1 MEKKDI
7 IGMLG
12 LPADATDF
20 EITRMIRRLRTGGG
34 KERPRVK
41 QQKRSLRRG
50 MTVRNAIEKHRT
62 VFPFEGAWRDA
73 FDQPETTGIWFIW
86 GKSGNGKTSFAL
98 KLCKELARWKR
109 VAYNS
114 LEEGD
119 SLTFA
124 KALQREGLDGCRNQF
139 LLLPSE
145 RMDDLDYR
153 LSQKKSPDVVVID
166 SFQYTRMNHK
176 EALDFCDRHRDKL
189 IIFISQAEGSKPL
202 GRSAQSLLYDAHQK
216 IRIEGYRAFSLGR
229 YKGASE
235 YYEIWSERA
244 REYWGEE

>member
-1 MEKKDI
+1 MDKGEI
-7 IGMLG
+7 IGLLG
-12 LPADATDF
+12 LPPDASDF

-34 KERPRVK
+34 GTRVAK
-41 QQKRSLRRG
+41 AEKRSLKRG
-50 MTVRNAIEKHRT
+50 MTVMNALTKHRT
-62 VFPFEGAWRDA
+62 VFPFEGVWRDA
-73 FDQPETTGIWFIW
+73 FDQPETTGVWFVW

-98 KLCKELARWKR
+98 KLCKLLSQWRR
-109 VAYNS
+109 VAYDS
-114 LEEGD
+114 MEEGD

-124 KALQREGLDGCRNQF
+124 KALQREGLADCKNQF
-139 LLLPSE
+139 LLLPCES
-145 RMDDLDYR
+145 MDDLDYR

-202 GRSAQSLLYDAHQK
+202 GRSAQSLLFDAHQK
-216 IRIEGYRAFSLGR
+216 IRVEGYRAFSLGR
-229 YKGASE
+229 YKGNKE

-244 REYWGEE
+244 KLYWGE